1 MNKKNYCIV
10 GYGSHAKNKII
21 PQLIKNKKNI
31 LGVVTSKKKLPFLNF
46 KNLEEAILCS
56 NKNTIFIICSPPHI
70 HSKQSKKILNS
81 GFNVFIEKPIFTNI
95 QDLKKNIDIS
105 KKNKVFFLENMMF
118 EYSKTF
124 RKFLKTFKK
133 ERKIISDMELIF
145 TIPDYPNK
153 TFRSKKYNY
162 STNLFDI
169 GCYPI
174 SLLNKLFH
182 QIDLKIFDIKNIQNL
197 KKELIFIK
205 NTNFKKIKILIKI
218 GIDKFYE
225 NKIILKCK
233 KNKTYIF
240 YPFFYGREGFRTI
253 KIKNKTRNKLHIL
266 KEKNSFINLFN
277 NSNNNLRK
285 SQHSRN
291 ILMLKNLS
299 SLENLNN
306 QYKKM
311 INK

>member
-1 MNKKNYCIV
+1 M
-10 GYGSHAKNKII
+10 
-21 PQLIKNKKNI
+21 
-31 LGVVTSKKKLPFLNF
+31 
-46 KNLEEAILCS
+46 
-56 NKNTIFIICSPPHI
+56 
-70 HSKQSKKILNS
+70 
-81 GFNVFIEKPIFTNI
+81 
-95 QDLKKNIDIS
+95 
-105 KKNKVFFLENMMF
+105 
-118 EYSKTF
+118 
-124 RKFLKTFKK
+124 
-133 ERKIISDMELIF
+133 
-145 TIPDYPNK
+145 
-153 TFRSKKYNY
+153 
-162 STNLFDI
+162 
-169 GCYPI
+169 
-174 SLLNKLFH
+174 LNKLFH

-253 KIKNKTRNKLHIL
+253 KIKNKTRNKIHIL

-277 NSNNNLRK
+277 ISNNNLRK